1 MVTIKP
7 YQESYFEVLTAY
19 ELDER
24 QSAFALVP
32 KHILTNPAIL
42 ENTLRAHYCV
52 LYNDVPVGF
61 FSLDRSDDRLIYTD
75 NQQSILL
82 RAFSIMPQHQ
92 GKGIAKALMFL
103 LPEYV
108 KVNYPTINEI
118 VFGVNFENE
127 SAYNL
132 YLKTGYTDA
141 NRVYQGPKG
150 LQHSMFL
157 KIV

>member
-7 YQESYFEVLTAY
+7 YQESYFEALSSY

-24 QSAFALVP
+24 QATFALVP
-32 KHILTNPAIL
+32 KYILTNPAVL
-42 ENTLRAHYCV
+42 ENTLRVQYCV
-52 LYNDVPVGF
+52 LYNDEPVGF

-82 RAFSIMPQHQ
+82 RALSIMPQHQ
-92 GKGIAKALMFL
+92 GKGIAKSMLLL

-108 KVNYPTINEI
+108 KASYPTINEI

-127 SAYNL
+127 DAYNL

-150 LQHSMFL
+150 PQHSMFK
-157 KIV
+157 KIF